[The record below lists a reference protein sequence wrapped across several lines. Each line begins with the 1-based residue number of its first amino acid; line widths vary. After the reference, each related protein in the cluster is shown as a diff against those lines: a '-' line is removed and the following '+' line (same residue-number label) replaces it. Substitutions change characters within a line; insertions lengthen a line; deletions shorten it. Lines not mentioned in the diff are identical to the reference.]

1 MDYLSK
7 IGLHN
12 SIISIIEFQIQTEFE
27 IPGSRSRNVLSY
39 LSEHLQFYGWC
50 YLNFTPKLNRLLHV
64 SFDVIFYNLNL
75 NW

>member
-39 LSEHLQFYGWC
+39 L
-50 YLNFTPKLNRLLHV
+50 
-64 SFDVIFYNLNL
+64 
-75 NW
+75 